1 MLAFGEEYG
10 WRGYLLPR
18 LMPLGEVRATLLMG
32 PIWSLWHLPVLI
44 SGTLLGG
51 NALWVVV
58 VVHLVA
64 ATLGG
69 FAYTWLG
76 RASGH
81 SPAIAAVYHG
91 STNWFTQ
98 RLLGFL
104 AFVSLPIALLSFG
117 LLWLPIIAVVYLR
130 RRP

>member
-1 MLAFGEEYG
+1 MAGAATCC
-10 WRGYLLPR
+10 RDCC
-18 LMPLGEVRATLLMG
+18 PLGEVRATLLIG

-51 NALWVVV
+51 YTLWVVV
-58 VVHLVA
+58 GVHLVGT
-64 ATLGG
+64 TLGS

-76 RASGH
+76 RASGN

-91 STNWFTQ
+91 STNWFMQ
-98 RLLGFL
+98 RLLGFV
-104 AFVSLPIALLSFG
+104 AFVSVPLAVLVMG
-117 LLWLPIIAVVYLR
+117 LLWLPIIAWVYVR